1 MPLPDRANLP
11 DPADLYELDSDRP
24 DLTGAVLV
32 QALDGFVDA
41 GSTVKLAREHLLK
54 TEDSR
59 VLVRFDSDVLHDYR
73 ARRPLM
79 QFDQDH
85 WTSFDAPELAIHLL
99 HDVDGIPY
107 LLLAGPEPDVAWERF
122 SAAVQQVVER
132 LGVRL
137 TIGLNAFPMSLP
149 HTRPTRV
156 IVHGSRK
163 ALLEGYEPWL
173 GKIAVPGS
181 AGHLLEFRL
190 GEAGHDALGLAA
202 PVPPYLAQSEFPTSA
217 AAILHEVASR
227 AGLRLPLADLDE
239 AAARNREAI
248 DREVAQSDEV
258 TTLVSAL
265 EEQYDAYTRGSGRSL
280 LAESESD
287 LPSADE
293 LGAELE
299 RFLADRSRGEDH

>member
-1 MPLPDRANLP
+1 MPLPD
-11 DPADLYELDSDRP
+11 PAELYELDSDRP
-24 DLTGAVLV
+24 DLTGAVLI

-41 GSTVKLAREHLLK
+41 GATVKLAREHLLE
-54 TEDSR
+54 TMEHR
-59 VLVRFDSDVLHDYR
+59 VIARFDADALHDYR
-73 ARRPLM
+73 ARRPVM
-79 QFDQDH
+79 GFDRDH
-85 WTSFDAPELAIHLL
+85 WTSFDAPELAIHLF
-99 HDVDGIPY
+99 HDEDGIPF

-122 SAAVQQVVER
+122 TAAVVQLVDT

-156 IVHGSRK
+156 ILHGSRPE
-163 ALLEGYEPWL
+163 LIEGYEPWL

-190 GEAGHDALGLAA
+190 GEAGHDALGMAA
-202 PVPPYLAQSEFPTSA
+202 PVPPYLAQSEYPA
-217 AAILHEVASR
+217 AAAAVLHEVAAR
-227 AGLRLPLADLDE
+227 AGLRLPLGALDD

-258 TTLVSAL
+258 QSLVKAL
-265 EEQYDAYTRGSGRSL
+265 EEQYDAYTRGAERSL
-280 LAESESD
+280 LATSED
-287 LPSADE
+287 ELPSAEE

-299 RFLADRSRGEDH
+299 RFLAERSRGEDH

>member
-1 MPLPDRANLP
+1 MR

-41 GSTVKLAREHLLK
+41 GSTVKLAREHLLS
-54 TEDSR
+54 TIEHR
-59 VLVRFDSDVLHDYR
+59 VIARFDADSLHDYR
-73 ARRPLM
+73 ARRPVM
-79 QFDQDH
+79 QFDRDH
-85 WTSFDAPELAIHLL
+85 WTSFDAPELAVHLM
-99 HDVDGIPY
+99 HDVDGIPF

-122 SAAVQQVVER
+122 AAAVQQLVEQ

-156 IVHGSRK
+156 IVHGSRPE
-163 ALLEGYEPWL
+163 LVEGYEPWL

-190 GEAGHDALGLAA
+190 GQAGHDAVGLAA
-202 PVPPYLAQSEFPTSA
+202 PVPPYLAQSEYPTSA
-217 AAILHEVASR
+217 AAILHEVATRS
-227 AGLRLPLADLDE
+227 GLRLPLADLDE
-239 AAARNREAI
+239 AAVRNREAI
-248 DREVAQSDEV
+248 DREVEQSDEV
-258 TTLVSAL
+258 RTLVHAL
-265 EEQYDAYTRGSGRSL
+265 EEQYDAYTRGADRSL
-280 LAESESD
+280 LAESEQD

-299 RFLADRSRGEDH
+299 RFLAERSRGEDH